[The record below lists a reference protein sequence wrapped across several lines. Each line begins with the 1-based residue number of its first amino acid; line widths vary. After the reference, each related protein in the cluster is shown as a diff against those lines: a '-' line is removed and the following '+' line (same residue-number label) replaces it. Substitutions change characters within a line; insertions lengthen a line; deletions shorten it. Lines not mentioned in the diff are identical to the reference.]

1 MSQKKGKIKKLKEK
15 ELNAILDSNIE
26 ANIENP
32 IKDEDVVEVIN
43 DKETLDY
50 INEDYPPPITKYDDP
65 QVSPFEIYV
74 VYNHDNMGN
83 YYLKTPS
90 DLDENNPLRDPFRVV
105 KVEGD
110 QYLTQKSKDLLP
122 AKLPPP
128 PRSSDLLPP
137 DQTCEAAHPEPQ
149 DKSITH
155 DPEIARRCKI
165 GSKVLIEDIY
175 GDLSLP
181 PEQRYTVKG
190 VISYKDTE
198 NARQISRLNSDGKPN
213 RDEDMVDL
221 ALSRIKWIP
230 PPEPEPSAIEKA
242 GQVAPSGETV
252 APVPA
257 PVPPVVQGQPVQG
270 VPVQGVPPVQ
280 PVATVVQGQPVVPV
294 QPAPVVPPVAPVVQ
308 GVAVPPVVQ
317 GVAVPSV
324 PAPVPPVVPP
334 VPAVVPP
341 VPAAAQAV
349 QSGVIQATK
358 GGKTKKKRKR
368 TKKRKTTKKRKQT
381 KKRKTTKKK

>member
-50 INEDYPPPITKYDDP
+50 INEDYPPPKNSYDDP

-105 KVEGD
+105 KVQD

-122 AKLPPP
+122 PKLPPP

-155 DPEIARRCKI
+155 DPEIAKRCKKD
-165 GSKVLIEDIY
+165 SEVLIEDIY

-181 PEQRYTVKG
+181 LEQRYTEKG
-190 VISYKDTE
+190 KIVDVLTDNERRIVQLY
-198 NARQISRLNSDGKPN
+198 PN
-213 RDEDMVDL
+213 GTPNMNEPMKEL
-221 ALSRIKWIP
+221 LLKHIKWIP

-252 APVPA
+252 APVAA
-257 PVPPVVQGQPVQG
+257 PPGVPVPGQVPPVVQGQPV
-270 VPVQGVPPVQ
+270 PPV
-280 PVATVVQGQPVVPV
+280 V
-294 QPAPVVPPVAPVVQ
+294 PAPVVP
-308 GVAVPPVVQ
+308 VPPVVQ
-317 GVAVPSV
+317 GVVP
-324 PAPVPPVVPP
+324 PAPVVQ
-334 VPAVVPP
+334 P

-358 GGKTKKKRKR
+358 GGKTKKKRK
-368 TKKRKTTKKRKQT
+368 
-381 KKRKTTKKK
+381 TTKKK

>member
-1 MSQKKGKIKKLKEK
+1 MSQKKEKIKKLKEK
-15 ELNAILDSNIE
+15 ELNAILDSNNE

-90 DLDENNPLRDPFRVV
+90 DLDENNPLRDSFRVV
-105 KVEGD
+105 RVQD

-137 DQTCEAAHPEPQ
+137 DQTCEAAHPKPE

-155 DPEIARRCKI
+155 DPEIARRCKK
-165 GSKVLIEDIY
+165 GSIVLIEDIY
-175 GDLSLP
+175 GDRSLP
-181 PEQRYTVKG
+181 PEQRYTIKG
-190 VISYKDTE
+190 KISYKDTE
-198 NARQISRLNSDGKPN
+198 NARQISRLNSDGEVN
-213 RDEDMVDL
+213 MDEDMDYL
-221 ALSRIKWIP
+221 ALNRIKWIP

-252 APVPA
+252 PGVAGQPAPGQPVQGVPVPPVVPVPAA
-257 PVPPVVQGQPVQG
+257 PVPPVVQGV
-270 VPVQGVPPVQ
+270 
-280 PVATVVQGQPVVPV
+280 
-294 QPAPVVPPVAPVVQ
+294 VVPPVVP
-308 GVAVPPVVQ
+308 AVPPVVQ
-317 GVAVPSV
+317 GVPVP
-324 PAPVPPVVPP
+324 PVPPVVQG
-334 VPAVVPP
+334 VPAPVVQPA
-341 VPAAAQAV
+341 PAAAQAV

-358 GGKTKKKRKR
+358 GGKTKKKRKT
-368 TKKRKTTKKRKQT
+368 TKKRTTKKKTTKKRTT
-381 KKRKTTKKK
+381 KKKTTKKRTTKKRTTKKK